1 MLLAERAGVP
11 LAEFNYWG
19 KSEDK
24 DSHIGKIGHAYLE
37 HNLVLADIRLWFE
50 QQATQASC
58 TIETWLDYFD
68 LNATWKTER
77 VSDSII
83 STSAR

>member
-1 MLLAERAGVP
+1 MLAEHAGVP

-37 HNLVLADIRLWFE
+37 HNLVLVDIRLWFE
-50 QQATQASC
+50 QQVAQAGCS
-58 TIETWLDYFD
+58 IENWLDYFD
-68 LNATWKTER
+68 LCGKASSVTE
-77 VSDSII
+77 
-83 STSAR
+83 